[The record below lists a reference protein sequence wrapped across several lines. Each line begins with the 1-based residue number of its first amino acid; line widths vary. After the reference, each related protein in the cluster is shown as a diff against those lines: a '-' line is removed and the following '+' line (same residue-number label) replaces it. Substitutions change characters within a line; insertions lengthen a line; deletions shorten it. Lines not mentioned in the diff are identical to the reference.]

1 MAGLIAGAGR
11 PDEVARLYQLE
22 VIKLRMEL
30 QEMTR
35 IDRAMRAQAESGQL
49 AR

>member
-1 MAGLIAGAGR
+1 
-11 PDEVARLYQLE
+11 LE

-30 QEMTR
+30 QNMAR
-35 IDRAMRAQAESGQL
+35 VDRAMRAQTEDEQL